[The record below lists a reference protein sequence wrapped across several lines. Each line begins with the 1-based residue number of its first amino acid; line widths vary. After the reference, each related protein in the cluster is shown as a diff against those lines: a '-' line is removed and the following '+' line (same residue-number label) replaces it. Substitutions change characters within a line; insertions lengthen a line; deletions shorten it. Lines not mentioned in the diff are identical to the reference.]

1 MTYQVNYTETTN
13 PSKTPIT
20 VADQTLNSQT
30 SLTFVGKNYAGY
42 APIIAT
48 DLLHLLENFA
58 SPMNSSGT
66 GPASSALTNPVQ
78 GQLWYDNTN
87 NLLKVYDGTT
97 WNAAGSI
104 KKAQTAPLVSNSNA
118 GDLWVNTVSSQLYLF
133 SGSNWLLVGPQFS
146 SGTLTGPNVE
156 VIIDTANVSHNVV
169 SLYSNNYRIAII
181 SKDNFT
187 PKSTITGFTSGIR
200 EGINLSST
208 NNNSATNPTRFN
220 GTATSADAL
229 LIDNV
234 PVAASNFLR
243 GDAISVGTYP
253 LNIRSDGG
261 ITVGSNLSFN
271 IGTDGNSTIMYNK
284 LSGSSMNFKL
294 INGTTTSTLLY
305 LDPTNK
311 IGIGANNTSPVSTLD
326 ISGGVTIKND
336 STNNLNGQLSVIG
349 TADVGA
355 AGGASIQTTGGLT
368 VAKQTLLGDDVTFD
382 GQLFLNYTDSN
393 GTPIAK
399 TLIEP
404 ASDAAAG
411 LYDIG
416 SSTRPFRNIYANAFV
431 GTFNGTFSGSLT
443 GSISGSAAK
452 LASET
457 NFKIIGDVVSVP
469 NTGVPFNGQT
479 ETGVL
484 ELNTQ
489 ISSGLITLKD
499 LADDSQPEDL
509 FLVYRQNSSKLL
521 QMTKTTL
528 FRHVPTVPIGAI
540 FPFAGAGVPEGYLL
554 CDGSEV
560 PIATYGALY
569 GVILYAYRDIS
580 LLKGQATFALPD
592 LRGRFPLGK
601 DDMNNGLEVLA
612 KDGSA
617 NISAGGGTP
626 VPDRVVDVTART
638 LGGASGIQ
646 SITVSQQNLPDHQH
660 TLSDSSGA
668 YYALPG
674 SQTVGASDTNASANI
689 QVATGTSTAYGLGR
703 TGSITGVSQ
712 LGTSIN
718 NMNPYQTI
726 NYIIFTG
733 VL

>member
-13 PSKTPIT
+13 PAKTPIT

-42 APIIAT
+42 APILAT

-58 SPMNSSGT
+58 SPMNASGT
-66 GPASSALTNPVQ
+66 GPANATLTNPVQ

-104 KKAQTAPLVSNSNA
+104 KKATTAPLVANSSA

-146 SGTLTGPNVE
+146 QGTLTGPNVE
-156 VIIDTANVSHNVV
+156 TIIDTSNISHNVV

-181 SKDNFT
+181 SKDSFT
-187 PKSTITGFTSGIR
+187 PKSTIAGFTTGIS
-200 EGINLSST
+200 EGINLSSV
-208 NNNSATNPTRFN
+208 NSTSSTNPTRFH
-220 GTATSADAL
+220 GTATSADSL
-229 LIDNV
+229 LIGNTEV
-234 PVAASNFLR
+234 SGSNFLR
-243 GDAISVGTYP
+243 GDALSIGNFP

-284 LSGSSMNFKL
+284 LSGSAINFKL
-294 INGTTTSTLLY
+294 INGTTTSTVLY
-305 LDPTNK
+305 LDPTTK
-311 IGIGANNTSPVSTLD
+311 VGIGANNTSPVSTLD
-326 ISGGVTIKND
+326 VMGGVTIKDD
-336 STNNLNGQLSVIG
+336 STNNVNGQLSVNG

-355 AGGASIQTTGGLT
+355 TGGASIKTTGGLT
-368 VAKQTLLGDDVTFD
+368 VAKQTLLGDDATFN
-382 GQLFLNYTDSN
+382 GQIFLNYTDSN
-393 GTPIAK
+393 GNPIAK

-416 SSTRPFRNIYANAFV
+416 TAIRPFRNIYANAFV
-431 GTFNGTFSGSLT
+431 GTFNGNFTGSLT

-452 LASET
+452 LSSPT
-457 NFKIIGDVVSVP
+457 VFSLIGDVTS
-469 NTGVPFNGQT
+469 NALAFDGQT
-479 ETGVL
+479 ETGTAVFTTSINQGIITSKDPATDSL
-484 ELNTQ
+484 PDDTL
-489 ISSGLITLKD
+489 LI
-499 LADDSQPEDL
+499 
-509 FLVYRQNSSKLL
+509 YRGTSAKLL

-528 FRHVPTVPIGAI
+528 LQHVPTVPVGAI
-540 FPFAGAGVPEGYLL
+540 FPFAGAGVPTGYLL

-560 PIATYGALY
+560 QIATYGALY
-569 GVILYAYRDIS
+569 SVILYAYKDIS

-601 DDMNNGLEVLA
+601 DDMNNGLEVPA
-612 KDGSA
+612 KDGSGT

-638 LGGASGIQ
+638 LGGSAGIQ

-703 TGSITGVSQ
+703 TGSVTGVSQ

>member
-13 PSKTPIT
+13 PAKTPIT

-66 GPASSALTNPVQ
+66 GPLNSILSNPIQ

-104 KKAQTAPLVSNSNA
+104 KKATTAPLVANSSA
-118 GDLWVNTVSSQLYLF
+118 GDLWVDTVSSQLYLF

-156 VIIDTANVSHNVV
+156 VIVDTSNVNHNVV

-181 SKDNFT
+181 SKDSFT
-187 PKSTITGFTSGIR
+187 PKSTISGFTTIS
-200 EGINLSST
+200 EGINLSSI
-208 NNNSATNPTRFN
+208 NSTSSTNPTRFN

-229 LIDNV
+229 LIGGKA
-234 PVAASNFLR
+234 VAGSNFLR
-243 GDAISVGTYP
+243 GDALSIGTFP

-284 LSGSSMNFKL
+284 LSGSSINFKL
-294 INGTTTSTLLY
+294 INGTTTSTVLY

-311 IGIGANNTSPVSTLD
+311 VGIGANNTSPISTLD
-326 ISGGVTIKND
+326 VMGNMTIKDD
-336 STNNLNGQLSVIG
+336 STSNLKGQLVVAG
-349 TADVGA
+349 TADVGDT
-355 AGGASIQTTGGLT
+355 GGASVQTSGGLT
-368 VAKQTLLGDDVTFD
+368 VAKQTLLGDDVTFN
-382 GQLFLNYTDSN
+382 GQLFFNYTDSN
-393 GTPIAK
+393 GNPIAK
-399 TLIEP
+399 TLLEP

-416 SSTRPFRNIYANAFV
+416 TSTRPFRNIYANAFV
-431 GTFNGTFSGSLT
+431 GTFNGNFTGSLT
-443 GSISGSAAK
+443 GSISGAAAK
-452 LASET
+452 LSSPT
-457 NFKIIGDVVSVP
+457 VFSLTGDVTS
-469 NTGVPFNGQT
+469 NALSFDGQT
-479 ETGVL
+479 ETGTAVFTTSI
-484 ELNTQ
+484 NQ
-489 ISSGLITLKD
+489 GIITSKD
-499 LADDSQPEDL
+499 TATDSLPDDQL
-509 FLVYRQNSSKLL
+509 LVYRSGTGLL
-521 QMTKTTL
+521 KMTKTVM
-528 FRHVPTVPIGAI
+528 FNHIPVVPVGAI
-540 FPFAGAGVPEGYLL
+540 FPFAGAAVPVGYLL

-569 GVILYAYRDIS
+569 SVILYAYKDVS

-601 DDMNNGLEVLA
+601 DDMNNGLSVPA
-612 KDGSA
+612 KDGSGTI
-617 NISAGGGTP
+617 ISAGGGTAS
-626 VPDRVVDVTART
+626 RVVDVTART
-638 LGGASGIQ
+638 VGGGAGVQ

-668 YYALPG
+668 YYAMPG

-689 QVATGTSTAYGLGR
+689 QVSTGTSTAYGLGR
-703 TGSITGVSQ
+703 TGSVTGVSQ